1 MTVRE
6 IVPDIYWIGA
16 VDWDRRLF
24 DALIPL
30 PNGTS
35 YNSYVIKGSEKTVLL
50 DTVDPSKEFEF
61 ICNLVKLG
69 IETVDYIVVHHAEQ
83 DHSGTLPMA
92 LELFPAAKVLCSEKC
107 RDLLVKLLEIDPD
120 RCRVVNDRET
130 ISLGDK
136 TIEFIMAPWV
146 HWPETMLSYVKEDRI
161 LFSCDLFGSHYA
173 SGDLFVSDEKAIY
186 LAAKR
191 YYAEIMMPFRS
202 TIKGHMDTV
211 GALDIRIIAP
221 SHGPLHNKPS
231 FIMDAYNEW
240 VSDDVKN
247 EVVICYASM
256 HGSTQK
262 MAEYL
267 AGALADLGITVKLYN
282 IVVTDTGDLA
292 MGLVDAATIV
302 IGSPTVLFGPHP
314 KIVYATYV
322 ANLIRPKARFASVI
336 GSYGWGGKTVDTITG
351 MLTHIKPELL
361 EPVYHAG
368 TPGTQTLH
376 DLDRLAGD
384 IAQKHREAGL
394 IP

>member
-1 MTVRE
+1 M
-6 IVPDIYWIGA
+6 
-16 VDWDRRLF
+16 
-24 DALIPL
+24 
-30 PNGTS
+30 
-35 YNSYVIKGSEKTVLL
+35 
-50 DTVDPSKEFEF
+50 
-61 ICNLVKLG
+61 
-69 IETVDYIVVHHAEQ
+69 
-83 DHSGTLPMA
+83 
-92 LELFPAAKVLCSEKC
+92 
-107 RDLLVKLLEIDPD
+107 KLLEIDPD

-361 EPVYHAG
+361 EPVYQAG
-368 TPGTQTLH
+368 TPGTQTRMTSTGSPARH
-376 DLDRLAGD
+376 KSTGKQA
-384 IAQKHREAGL
+384 
-394 IP
+394 

>member
-6 IVPDIYWIGA
+6 IVPDVYWVGA

-35 YNSYVIKGSEKTVLL
+35 YNSYVVKGSEKTVLV

-69 IETVDYIVVHHAEQ
+69 IETVDYIVVNHAEQ
-83 DHSGTLPMA
+83 DHSGTLPMI
-92 LELFPAAKVLCSEKC
+92 LELFPAASILCSEKC
-107 RDLLVKLLEIDPD
+107 RDLLVKMLEIDPG
-120 RCRVVNDRET
+120 RCRVVKDRET
-130 ISLGDK
+130 VSLGNK

-161 LFSCDLFGSHYA
+161 LFSCDLFGSHFA
-173 SGDLFVSDEKAIY
+173 TGDLFVSDEKAIY
-186 LAAKR
+186 IAAKR

-211 GALDIRIIAP
+211 GALDIGIIAP
-221 SHGPLHNKPS
+221 SHGPLHTSPG
-231 FIMDAYNEW
+231 FILDAYRDW
-240 VSDDVKN
+240 ISDEVKN
-247 EVVICYASM
+247 EAVICYVSM

-267 AGALADLGITVKLYN
+267 AGALIERGISVKLYN
-282 IVVTDTGDLA
+282 VIVTDIGDLA

-314 KIVYATYV
+314 KIVYTTYV

-336 GSYGWGGKTVDTITG
+336 GSFGWGGKTVDTIAG

-368 TPGTQTLH
+368 TPGNQTLQ
-376 DLDRLAGD
+376 DLDRLADD

-394 IP
+394 FT